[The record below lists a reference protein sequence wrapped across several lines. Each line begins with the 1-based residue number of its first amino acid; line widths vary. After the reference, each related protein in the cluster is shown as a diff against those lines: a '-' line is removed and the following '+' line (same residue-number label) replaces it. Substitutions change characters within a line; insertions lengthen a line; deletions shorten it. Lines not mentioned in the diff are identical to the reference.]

1 MAARADRGPVSDGTA
16 LPLGYQGAAPALC
29 CPALAGTHR
38 VDVAVIG
45 AGFTGLSTALHLV
58 QAGVSVTVLDGREV
72 GWGGSGRAFGQVV
85 PYFKPSDA
93 QVQADWG
100 PDWGERMVRGAGA
113 GPDLVFDL
121 IARHGIAC
129 EHARGGLIFAAHTP
143 RAEPGLE
150 SRARFWEHRGVAVSM
165 LHGDTLAAETGT
177 RFYRTGLLDP
187 RGGTLN
193 PLAYA
198 RGLARA
204 VLAAGGV
211 IYENSPAL
219 SLARNGPVW
228 QVRSSAG
235 ELLASQVV
243 LATDAYTDG
252 LWPGLRRSI
261 VPLRAYQFVSRPL
274 SDNLRRTVLP
284 GGQALSDT
292 RRLYSAIRLRPDGRI
307 HASAYG
313 PALRSDA
320 AANPALAT
328 QRVQALFPHLPP
340 PAWDSTVAGWVGM
353 TADHYPHLHRLAP
366 GLLAAIG
373 LNGRGIALGTLMG
386 REASLRVLNRP
397 EGEWMMPDTPLRPI
411 RAKPVLAPILSGLL
425 TYYRA
430 LDGMD
435 LQRLR

>member
-1 MAARADRGPVSDGTA
+1 MVARADRGPVSDNTA
-16 LPLGYQGAAPALC
+16 LPLGYQEAAPALLC
-29 CPALAGTHR
+29 SALDGTHR
-38 VDVAVIG
+38 VDVAVVG
-45 AGFTGLSTALHLV
+45 AGFTGLSAALHLA
-58 QAGVSVTVLDGREV
+58 QAGASVAVLEAREA

-93 QVQADWG
+93 QVLADWG
-100 PDWGERMVRGAGA
+100 PDWGERMVQGAGA

-129 EHARGGLIFAAHTP
+129 EHARGGLVFAAHTP

-150 SRARFWEHRGVAVSM
+150 RRARFWEDRGAAVSM
-165 LHGDTLAAETGT
+165 LHGDALSAETGT
-177 RFYRTGLLDP
+177 RFYRTGLLDR

-204 VLAAGGV
+204 VVKAGGALH
-211 IYENSPAL
+211 ENSPVL
-219 SLARNGPVW
+219 SLARHGPAW
-228 QVRSSAG
+228 QVRSRRG

-243 LATDAYTDG
+243 LATDAYTDA

-261 VPLRAYQFVSRPL
+261 LPLRSYQFVSQPL

-313 PALRSDA
+313 PALRNDA
-320 AANPALAT
+320 AADPAWAT
-328 QRVQALFPHLPP
+328 RRVQALFPHLPA

-366 GLLAAIG
+366 GLLAAVG
-373 LNGRGIALGTLMG
+373 LNGRGIALGTLLG
-386 REASLRVLNRP
+386 RDASLRVLGRP
-397 EGEWMMPDTPLRPI
+397 EDEWMMPDTPLRPI
-411 RAKPVLAPILSGLL
+411 RAKPVLDPVLGGLL
-425 TYYRA
+425 ACYRA
-430 LDGMD
+430 LDG
-435 LQRLR
+435 LELRLNQ